1 MSSAALAAMRRLC
14 ARLFASPTGLK
25 SVERSTKLFAISAV
39 LTLSVSCVS
48 DQTITLDGCNWIEKI
63 RLINPAVIGSET
75 DPGPG
80 HVGDR
85 IFPAT
90 AKQIVAHNRSLAA
103 FCDD

>member
-1 MSSAALAAMRRLC
+1 M
-14 ARLFASPTGLK
+14 
-25 SVERSTKLFAISAV
+25 LFAILAALISSA
-39 LTLSVSCVS
+39 SCVS
-48 DQTITLDGCNWIEKI
+48 DQPITLDSCNWIKKI

-85 IFPAT
+85 IYPAT
-90 AKQIVAHNRSLAA
+90 AKQIVGHNRSLAA

>member
-1 MSSAALAAMRRLC
+1 M
-14 ARLFASPTGLK
+14 
-25 SVERSTKLFAISAV
+25 LFAILAA

-48 DQTITLDGCNWIEKI
+48 DQTITLDGCNWIKEI
-63 RLINPAVIGSET
+63 RLINPTVIGSET

-90 AKQIVAHNRSLAA
+90 AKQIVSHNRSLAA
-103 FCDD
+103 FCED